1 LSNNNSSRKVPSDY
15 TVVLP
20 IMSDVEARRRERW
33 LGKVPVEELPDTAV
47 GGNLLF
53 CLACAL
59 SCLCKF
65 EMLRLVMLT
74 RKY

>member
-1 LSNNNSSRKVPSDY
+1 
-15 TVVLP
+15 
-20 IMSDVEARRRERW
+20 MSDVEARRRERW